1 MVVFS
6 GAPALCYPGGLVQF
20 FLRELDIPS
29 SCRSRRCARA
39 QDVAE
44 VAGDLLV
51 ISSSGLGFCR
61 PATPGDFYVATNLVM
76 TV

>member
-6 GAPALCYPGGLVQF
+6 VAPAPCSPGGLVQF

-29 SCRSRRCARA
+29 SHPSRQCARA
-39 QDVAE
+39 RDVAE

-51 ISSSGLGFCR
+51 FSSSGLGFCR
-61 PATPGDFYVATNLVM
+61 PATPGDLYVATNLVM
-76 TV
+76 AV